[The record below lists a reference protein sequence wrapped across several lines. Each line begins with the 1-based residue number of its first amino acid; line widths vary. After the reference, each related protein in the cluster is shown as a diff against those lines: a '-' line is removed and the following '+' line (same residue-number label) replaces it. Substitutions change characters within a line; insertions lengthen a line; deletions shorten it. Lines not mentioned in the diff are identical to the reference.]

1 MRADESF
8 CTLLLQLVGG
18 VILGVGLWMRHDP
31 KTSSLMGLEFD
42 GAQVPNTFYMCTYH
56 VCFARFLSS
65 SLVACFFSRRSR
77 SYFIKPDTA
86 ELIDLLHDFE
96 AGANY
101 PPGEVF

>member
-42 GAQVPNTFYMCTYH
+42 GAQVPNTFYMCMYH
-56 VCFARFLSS
+56 ICFAHFLSS
-65 SLVACFFSRRSR
+65 SLVACFS
-77 SYFIKPDTA
+77 
-86 ELIDLLHDFE
+86 
-96 AGANY
+96 
-101 PPGEVF
+101 